1 MKTKMTT
8 GKAYLAAVVL
18 TAIIVIFKANG
29 WANVSWIWALSPFWI
44 PFAEAGLVWLANLVD
59 KD

>member
-8 GKAYLAAVVL
+8 GKAYLAAVAL
-18 TAIIVIFKANG
+18 TAIIAIFKANN
-29 WANVSWIWALSPFWI
+29 WVHVSWVWVASPFWI
-44 PFAEAGLVWLANLVD
+44 PFAEAILVWVANLVD

>member
-1 MKTKMTT
+1 MTT